1 MHVCLICYISIAV
14 VYRIIGEEG
23 WNPIMWSNPVT
34 VVCLS
39 QDLDYPTSYVVVFF
53 IFYDLMSKMI
63 VGLLMLVELLTIDL
77 S

>member
-1 MHVCLICYISIAV
+1 MTSVHVFLICYISIAV

-39 QDLDYPTSYVVVFF
+39 QDLDIQRHTSWSFL
-53 IFYDLMSKMI
+53 DSMI
-63 VGLLMLVELLTIDL
+63 
-77 S
+77 